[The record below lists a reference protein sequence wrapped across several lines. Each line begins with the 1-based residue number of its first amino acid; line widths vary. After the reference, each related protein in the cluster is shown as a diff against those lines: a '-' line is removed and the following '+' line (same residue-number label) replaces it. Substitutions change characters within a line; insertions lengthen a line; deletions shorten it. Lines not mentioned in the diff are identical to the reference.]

1 MDVQIELLKQGAE
14 ARIYR
19 GDFHG
24 KPCIVKERFSKKYRH
39 PQLDHEICKERLK
52 SEVRSLVRCRQAG
65 TFIIIK
71 QMYQKADLSLL
82 GVHAPTIYN
91 VDYKGSKIV
100 MEHIVNSVTV
110 KDFIKEITCSNTLD
124 QLASSIGTTVGLLH
138 CQNIVH
144 GDLTTSNLLVRGGD
158 VSALTVID
166 FGLSFVDSS
175 PEDKGVDLYV
185 LERALLSTHPDT
197 EHLFNIILKAYSKAN
212 RKDSKETMKKFEEIR
227 LRGRKRMM
235 IG

>member
-1 MDVQIELLKQGAE
+1 MGQTEPRKTHVMDVQIELLKQGAE

-52 SEVRSLVRCRQAG
+52 SEVRSLVRCRQA
-65 TFIIIK
+65 
-71 QMYQKADLSLL
+71 

-197 EHLFNIILKAYSKAN
+197 EHLFSIILKAYSKAN

>member
-1 MDVQIELLKQGAE
+1 MYEMDVQIELLKQGAE

-19 GDFHG
+19 GNFHG
-24 KPCIVKERFSKKYRH
+24 KPCIVKERFAKKYRH

-52 SEVRSLVRCRQAG
+52 SEVRSLVRCRLA
-65 TFIIIK
+65 
-71 QMYQKADLSLL
+71 
-82 GVHAPTIYN
+82 GVHAPTVYS

-100 MEHIVNSVTV
+100 MEHVVNGVTV
-110 KDFIKEITCSNTLD
+110 KDFIKETTCNEMLD
-124 QLASSIGTTVGLLH
+124 HLATSIGTAIGLLH

-166 FGLSFVDSS
+166 FGLSFMDSS

-197 EHLFNIILKAYSKAN
+197 EHMFSIILKAYSRAN
-212 RKDSKETMKKFEEIR
+212 KKDSKDTLKKFEEIR